1 VIWVSAGNL
10 HPADLARVLILL
22 HNAALRPAAHVGPG
36 LAYEEADPGMPMPLV
51 TTTTYD
57 VILTFRETAE
67 GLVGS
72 YIYKPHLF
80 NSKSIDRLLGDFRK
94 VLENM
99 AARPEQPI
107 SAIRMPP
114 KRKL

>member
-72 YIYKPHLF
+72 CIYKQHFF

-99 AARPEQPI
+99 AAHPEQPI